1 MLDRLLVR
9 WPLKLLAFLL
19 AFGIWLSVTGQKRV
33 PRDFRAPLDVT
44 LSDDLM
50 VTDLSHST
58 VTVRLRGAEN
68 QMERLQSTD
77 LTVQLDLRGSDLGER
92 EALLTPERVTGVPNG
107 VEIVWIDPDRVGLT
121 VDRRVR
127 RMVRLAPRLLGEPP
141 AGYAFYG
148 ARMVPERIEIE
159 GPERDVAGI
168 DKIETE
174 AVRLDERVSSFTAVV
189 AAVPSVPDI
198 RVLTPQRP
206 EVRVEID
213 TEPVEAAYDDLPVQL
228 SNTRYETEV
237 TPSAARAI
245 VLGPAALLARLTP
258 ANLRVVA
265 EAGPLEPRQ
274 RAYKVDLKLQ
284 ILDVAARDRMRISV
298 DKIEPA
304 DVRIRVSNRE
314 LTE

>member
-44 LSDDLM
+44 LGEEM
-50 VTDLSHST
+50 VVADLSHST
-58 VTVRLRGAEN
+58 VTVRLRGAES

-77 LTVQLDLRGSDLGER
+77 LTVQLDLTGADLGER
-92 EALLTPERVTGVPNG
+92 EALLTPDRVTGVPNG

-121 VDRRVR
+121 VDRRAR

-141 AGYAFYG
+141 EGYTLYG
-148 ARMVPERIEIE
+148 ARMMPERIEIE
-159 GPERDVAGI
+159 GPEQEVAGI
-168 DKIETE
+168 EKIETE
-174 AVRLDERVSSFTAVV
+174 PVRLDERTSSFTAVV
-189 AAVPSVPDI
+189 AAVPTFPDI
-198 RVLTPQRP
+198 RVLSPQRP

-213 TEPVEAAYDDLPVQL
+213 TDPTEAVYDDVPIQL
-228 SNTRYETEV
+228 SNARYESEI
-237 TPSAARAI
+237 TPSAVRVTVMA
-245 VLGPAALLARLTP
+245 PASLLARLGP

-265 EAGPLEPRQ
+265 EAGALEPRQ
-274 RAYKVDLKLQ
+274 RSYKVRLEVQ
-284 ILDVAARDRMRISV
+284 IVDVAARDRMRISV
-298 DKIEPA
+298 DSTRPA
-304 DVRIRVSNRE
+304 DVGIRVSDRE